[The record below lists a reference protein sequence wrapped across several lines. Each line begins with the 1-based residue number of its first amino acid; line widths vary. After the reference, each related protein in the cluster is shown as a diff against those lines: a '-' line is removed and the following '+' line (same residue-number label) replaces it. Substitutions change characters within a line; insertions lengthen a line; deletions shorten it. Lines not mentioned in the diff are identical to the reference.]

1 MGWTGIQA
9 TYHKINGQ
17 VDRKAQCDA
26 INSNWPEHT
35 ILKSGMVGTTYYAAI
50 KNTHNGK
57 NEVYA
62 IIYLTKVNTHNYHQE
77 FLYKDI
83 SEYMGPCETKC
94 PLSILK
100 LLTPTE
106 DEIALRWRKKCYEHH
121 GKKMP
126 LTTKAI
132 EQKLF

>member
-17 VDRKAQCDA
+17 VDRKAECDA
-26 INSNWPEHT
+26 INKNWPEHT
-35 ILKSGMVGTTYYAAI
+35 ILKSSMVGTTYYAAI

-62 IIYLTKVNTHNYHQE
+62 IIYLTKVSTHNYYQE
-77 FLYKDI
+77 FLYKDM
-83 SEYMGPCETKC
+83 SEDMGPCETKC
-94 PLSILK
+94 PLAILK

-106 DEIALRWRKKCYEHH
+106 DKIALEWRRRCYEHH
-121 GKKMP
+121 GKHMP
-126 LTTKAI
+126 QSTKAI
-132 EQKLF
+132 EQVLF